1 MQRLLTLIT
10 ILVLLSTLSG
20 CLYVQTRAPYDRDLD
35 RTELGTKVG
44 RANNYSVLWL
54 VAWGITVL
62 RHADVEVFSVLFG
75 LYVRRTVI
83 VYGD

>member
-1 MQRLLTLIT
+1 MLYEVIT
-10 ILVLLSTLSG
+10 
-20 CLYVQTRAPYDRDLD
+20 DLD

-54 VAWGITVL
+54 VAWGDGSYAEAAHNGEITVL